1 MVEELFPAS
10 VAVVAEMDVD
20 EWVVSWLDGLLNE
33 LHPGVLWS
41 LAAFLDIAG
50 CAGTNNIFPDSFA
63 SHTPWY
69 DVVER

>member
-10 VAVVAEMDVD
+10 VSVVAEVDVD
-20 EWVVSWLDGLLNE
+20 EWVVFWLDGLLNE

-41 LAAFLDIAG
+41 LAAFLDVAG
-50 CAGTNNIFPDSFA
+50 CAGAHNILPDSFA
-63 SHTPWY
+63 AHTPWY

>member
-20 EWVVSWLDGLLNE
+20 KGVVPGPDGLFNK
-33 LHPGVLWS
+33 LHPGVFGSSASFFYVALG
-41 LAAFLDIAG
+41 AG
-50 CAGTNNIFPDSFA
+50 ANNIFPGCFA
-63 SHTPWY
+63 AHASGD